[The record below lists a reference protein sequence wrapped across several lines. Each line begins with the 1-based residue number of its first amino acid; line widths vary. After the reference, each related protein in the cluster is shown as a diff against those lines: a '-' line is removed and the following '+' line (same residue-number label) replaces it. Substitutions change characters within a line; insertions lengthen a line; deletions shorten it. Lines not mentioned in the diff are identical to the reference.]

1 MDNIIQILKNRGF
14 IYQSINLLALEQ
26 KISNSKIKAYIGF
39 DCTAPSL
46 HIGSLI
52 QIMILRWLQKCGHQ
66 PIILLGG
73 GTTKIGDPSGK
84 DCTRKILDFN
94 LIEQNKRHL
103 KKLFTQILQ
112 FDTYNR
118 AIILDNNE
126 WLHKLNYID
135 FLREFGQY
143 FSINKMINLESIK
156 LRLYREQSISFLE
169 FNYMLLQAFDFYHL
183 YKTKNCILQ
192 VGGSDQWGNIVNGVE
207 LIKRKLGQ
215 EAFGITS
222 PLITTNN
229 GKKMGKTENGT
240 IWLSNEMLSSYKYWQ
255 FWRNTKDTDTIKF
268 LNLFTE
274 LSLDEIHKLSKLT
287 GKKMN
292 DAKIILADEA
302 TKICHGHKAASNAKL
317 ITRKMF
323 ETNTI
328 ATDAPSYQ
336 ICSEQIKDGF
346 LLIKLLVLSGLS
358 KSNNA
363 AKKLILGNAVKMNNT
378 HIHDIT
384 YRISFNDFTNKS
396 FKLSVGKKQHIII
409 HLSS

>member
-112 FDTYNR
+112 FDTHNR

-143 FSINKMINLESIK
+143 FAINKMINLESIK
-156 LRLYREQSISFLE
+156 LRLHREQSISFLE

-192 VGGSDQWGNIVNGVE
+192 VGGSDQWGNILNGVE

-215 EAFGITS
+215 EAFGFTS

-240 IWLSNEMLSSYKYWQ
+240 IWLSNDMLSSYKYWQ
-255 FWRNTKDTDTIKF
+255 FWRNTKDTDTVKF

-274 LSLDEIHKLSKLT
+274 LSLDEINKLSKLT

-292 DAKIILADEA
+292 DAKIVLADEA
-302 TKICHGHKAASNAKL
+302 TKICHGDTEASNAKL
-317 ITRKMF
+317 ITHKMF
-323 ETNTI
+323 KTNTT

-336 ICSEQIKDGF
+336 LYSKQIKDGF

-358 KSNNA
+358 KSNNS
-363 AKKLILGNAVKMNNT
+363 AKKLILGNAIKINNT
-378 HIHDIT
+378 RIYDIT
-384 YRISFNDFTNKS
+384 YRISFNDFSNKS

-409 HLSS
+409 YFSS